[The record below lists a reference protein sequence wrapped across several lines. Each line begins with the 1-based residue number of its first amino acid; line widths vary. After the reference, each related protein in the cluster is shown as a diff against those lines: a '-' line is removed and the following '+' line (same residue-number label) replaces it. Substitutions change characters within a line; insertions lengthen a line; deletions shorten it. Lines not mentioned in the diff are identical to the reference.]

1 MSLNPNNLK
10 VIARKS
16 RPVPTD
22 VTKGY
27 IRPDFYYDAEANQYK
42 AVKDSLDFPNE
53 GEVFVIKGYNYIDE
67 KFDDGDLFE
76 IENIFIN
83 DVSYEAGRKGSC
95 LYTATTSILNKVEKW
110 EYISIIDADFD
121 IEQRKITNASI
132 IDGFKPFFIRQD
144 DFIFGPFN
152 YDVYTLSPADPQY
165 FDWNYDEAEDD
176 FENALNAN
184 EEYIYKF
191 KVTDIEKYFIGD
203 FISDLRKL
211 FNEASHEEIYFGS
224 KERLIEWGKKK
235 FSSQFSEE
243 QKLVLSGLV
252 NVELPNTKSKVDNEK
267 ISLFTQIIKETNTWL
282 NLELPR
288 YFNGFL
294 NSDDGNIYIEK
305 YLEDNKE
312 SLFSKYRQSDI
323 QHIDTQI
330 EFKKAELEALK
341 EQISTTFANGNEEK
355 TFENVPSEE
364 TEVLK
369 RIIKDSVSRKLLL
382 NYFEEEKNIDDIKN
396 EFLKQT
402 GANDHLKREISKQE
416 KELQTIKDSMQ
427 AVKNEFFK
435 DADFAKKIIDAK
447 LYTDLINNIDPS
459 KDTSSLAKTIE
470 TSKVVNFNTNITS
483 SKVFFEELIGRLKL
497 SGRKVSYN
505 DLINYL
511 VLINQNFI
519 TVFAGL
525 PGVGKTSL
533 VEHLAKVLGIHSND
547 RFLKISVARGW
558 TSSKDLL
565 GYFNPLTKKY
575 QSSKTGL
582 IHFLKGSENDIMSE
596 MDINRIALLDEANL
610 SPIEHYWSD
619 FLALSDNDY
628 QKEINIADG
637 ESIKFGDKLRFVA
650 TVNYDHTTE
659 VLSDRLLSRAP
670 IVKLN
675 PSEYLNDFDV
685 STEPDLFDAF
695 TANQVNLFLSKGTKE
710 YFKGDVKNK
719 FESIIKALQDEEIG
733 LGQPI
738 IIGHRKYNAVE
749 RYCNVA
755 GNLMDDQN
763 KFSALDYAVN
773 QYILTLING
782 RGESYLKRLN
792 GLKDKLQ
799 NMPLSL
805 KHLTKIISVGNDNY
819 KNYKFFC

>member
-16 RPVPTD
+16 RPVLPDT
-22 VTKGY
+22 TKGY
-27 IRPDFYYDAEANQYK
+27 IRPEFYYDSETNEYK
-42 AVKDSLDFPNE
+42 VVNDSMDFPNE

-67 KFDDGDLFE
+67 TFDDSDLFE
-76 IENIFIN
+76 IESIFTN
-83 DVSYEAGRKGSC
+83 DSTYEAGRKGSC
-95 LYTATTSILNKVEKW
+95 QFIANTNVLNKVEKW
-110 EYISIIDADFD
+110 EYIPIIEAEFD
-121 IEQRKITNASI
+121 LEQRKITNVSI
-132 IDGFKPFFIRQD
+132 AEGFKPFFIRQD
-144 DFIFGPFN
+144 DFILGPFN
-152 YDVYTLSPADPQY
+152 YDVYTLSPADPHY
-165 FDWNYDEAEDD
+165 FDWNYDEAADV
-176 FENALNAN
+176 FETTLNEN
-184 EEYIYKF
+184 EECIYKF
-191 KVTDIEKYFIGD
+191 KIADVQKYLIGGY
-203 FISDLRKL
+203 ISDLRIL
-211 FNEASHEEIYFGS
+211 FNEISHEEIYFGS
-224 KERLIEWGKKK
+224 KERLIEWGKRK

-243 QKLVLSGLV
+243 QKLVLSQLV
-252 NVELPNTKSKVDNEK
+252 NIELPNQISKVDNEK
-267 ISLFTQIIKETNTWL
+267 ISLFTQVIKETNTWL

-294 NSDDGNIYIEK
+294 NSDDGSTYIEK

-323 QHIDTQI
+323 QHLDNQI
-330 EFKKAELEALK
+330 EEKKAELEVLK
-341 EQISTTFANGNEEK
+341 EQISATFANGNEEK
-355 TFENVPSEE
+355 TFENVPIEE
-364 TEVLK
+364 TELLK
-369 RIIKDSVSRKLLL
+369 RIIKDSASREILL
-382 NYFEEEKNIDDIKN
+382 NYFEAEKNIYDIKN
-396 EFLKQT
+396 ESLKLT
-402 GANDHLKREISKQE
+402 GANDHLKGEISKQ
-416 KELQTIKDSMQ
+416 KEELKTIRDSMK
-427 AVKNEFFK
+427 AVKNEFFNEV
-435 DADFAKKIIDAK
+435 DFAKKIIDAK
-447 LYTDLINNIDPS
+447 LYIDLINNIDPS
-459 KDTSSLAKTIE
+459 KGVTSLAKTNE
-470 TSKVVNFNTNITS
+470 ESKVVNFNANITS
-483 SKVFFEELIGRLKL
+483 PKMFFDELILRLKL

-582 IHFLKGSENDIMSE
+582 INFLKDSEIDIMSDL
-596 MDINRIALLDEANL
+596 DINRIALLDEANL

-628 QKEINIADG
+628 KKEISIADG
-637 ESIKFGDKLRFVA
+637 ESIKFGNKLRFVA

-675 PSEYLNDFDV
+675 PSEYLNDFDLSSETHV
-685 STEPDLFDAF
+685 FDAF
-695 TANQVNLFLSKGTKE
+695 TANQINSLLSKGTKE

-719 FESIIKALQDEEIG
+719 FETIIKALQDEEIG

-738 IIGHRKYNAVE
+738 IIGHRKFNAVE

-782 RGESYLKRLN
+782 RGDSYLKRLN

-805 KHLTKIISVGNDNY
+805 KHLTKIISVGNDNF